1 MAWKY
6 ILICHLF
13 KGGDN
18 MNVKQI
24 KETTPPT
31 EVVSIQS
38 NILFDTNMGFNPDLD
53 FVSITEFK

>member
-1 MAWKY
+1 
-6 ILICHLF
+6 
-13 KGGDN
+13 
-18 MNVKQI
+18 MNVEQI

>member
-1 MAWKY
+1 
-6 ILICHLF
+6 
-13 KGGDN
+13 

-24 KETTPPT
+24 KETTPQ

-53 FVSITEFK
+53 FVPITEFK